1 MTKSEQKAMA
11 TRIKR
16 QREKLLYTQEKF
28 CEVIGL
34 SASSYTKIE
43 NAFQNPSLETLI
55 LISTHLNI
63 SLDYLVFGDEERF
76 TENPSEK
83 EILQSLLSDCSST
96 ELNKVGNVLK
106 KLSEISDRG

>member
-55 LISTHLNI
+55 LISTNLNL
-63 SLDYLVFGDEERF
+63 SLDYIVFGDEDRF
-76 TENPSEK
+76 NENPNGG
-83 EILQSLLSDCSST
+83 EILNSLLSDFTSE
-96 ELNKVGNVLK
+96 ELSHTGTLLK
-106 KLSEISDRG
+106 KLSELTD